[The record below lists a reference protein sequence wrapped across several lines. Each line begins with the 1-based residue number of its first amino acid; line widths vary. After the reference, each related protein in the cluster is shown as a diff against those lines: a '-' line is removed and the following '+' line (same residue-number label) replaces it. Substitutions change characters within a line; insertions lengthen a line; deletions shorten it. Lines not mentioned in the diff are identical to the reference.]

1 MILDSVYLP
10 PGDVNPERLRTD
22 LDSPST
28 LVLLFSGLSQ
38 EVMQAPVALI
48 RAAFPRSIVIGCS
61 TAGEVVGTTVRDGGI
76 AITVARFERTSLTTG
91 CATITAGEDSFACGV
106 RLAKELQAPSLRA
119 AVVLSDGLMVN
130 GSELLLGLN
139 RELGDDVIVTGGLA
153 GDADRFVATWVV
165 GERGPT
171 PGIVAAVGFHGD
183 AVQVGHGSRGGW
195 DVFGPQRVVTRS
207 DRNVVFEF
215 DGRPALDLYE
225 EYLGDLASGLPGSGL
240 FFPLAITKDAQDP
253 DVLVRTLLGIDRD
266 ERSLR
271 YAGDVP
277 TGWNAQLMRANLDR
291 LVAGAA
297 AAAGESIAAPQDA
310 GEDCLGIAI
319 SCVGRRLVLK
329 DRIEDELEAVVE
341 ALPNRTHLA
350 GFYSYGEIA
359 PAMSGRSGL
368 HNQTMTLT
376 TLSERPG

>member
-1 MILDSVYLP
+1 
-10 PGDVNPERLRTD
+10 
-22 LDSPST
+22 
-28 LVLLFSGLSQ
+28 
-38 EVMQAPVALI
+38 
-48 RAAFPRSIVIGCS
+48 
-61 TAGEVVGTTVRDGGI
+61 
-76 AITVARFERTSLTTG
+76 
-91 CATITAGEDSFACGV
+91 
-106 RLAKELQAPSLRA
+106 
-119 AVVLSDGLMVN
+119 
-130 GSELLLGLN
+130 
-139 RELGDDVIVTGGLA
+139 
-153 GDADRFVATWVV
+153 
-165 GERGPT
+165 
-171 PGIVAAVGFHGD
+171 
-183 AVQVGHGSRGGW
+183 
-195 DVFGPQRVVTRS
+195 
-207 DRNVVFEF
+207 VVFEF

-253 DVLVRTLLGIDRD
+253 DVLVRTLLGIDRE

-277 TGWNAQLMRANLDR
+277 SGWNAQLMRANLDR

-297 AAAGESIAAPQDA
+297 AAAGESIADPQDA
-310 GEDCLGIAI
+310 SGDCLGIAI

-329 DRIEDELEAVVE
+329 DRIEDELEAVIE

-359 PAMSGRSGL
+359 PAASGRSGL